1 MNSAKFKVGDI
12 VVYCDG
18 LFQVTDVFSFTSGSH
33 FYKIGNGKLGY
44 IVENVLRKADFRDE
58 IRILGKSNS
67 KIH

>member
-18 LFQVTDVFSFTSGSH
+18 LFQVTDVFSFTGSPY

-44 IVENVLRKADFRDE
+44 IAENVLRKADFRDE
-58 IRILGKSNS
+58 TRILGKSNS